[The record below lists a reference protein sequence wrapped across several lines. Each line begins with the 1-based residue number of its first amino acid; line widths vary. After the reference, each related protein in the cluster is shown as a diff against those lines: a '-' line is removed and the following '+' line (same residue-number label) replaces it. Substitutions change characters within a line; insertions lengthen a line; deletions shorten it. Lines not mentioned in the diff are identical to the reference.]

1 MTDYPG
7 AIWFP
12 AAEQNYYGPNSGR
25 GPCIVRALIYHTPE
39 EPADDRESTPVY
51 FSTYRGPG
59 TEASTRFYS
68 DNDGDIY
75 QMVPFPWGAVAN
87 GLDGMPRPYWADAT
101 SLNQQT
107 DNIEIEGYAET
118 LKETMTNAQFASLV
132 DWSVWGFIRW
142 GLPLEEGRMM
152 GHYELSQQRSDPG
165 PWLLTE
171 SGLKQ
176 EVIARVTE
184 YEKDIKLLKT
194 ENEARKGEIQS
205 LFGVCITPPLGLRPR
220 VEALEAKGK

>member
-1 MTDYPG
+1 MSDYPG

-12 AAEQNYYGPNSGR
+12 ADERNYYGPESGR
-25 GPCIVRALIYHTPE
+25 GECIVRALIYHTPE

-87 GLDGMPRPYWADAT
+87 GLNQKPLPYWAAPY

-107 DNIEIEGYAET
+107 DNIEIEGYAAT
-118 LKETMTNAQFASLV
+118 LKDTMTSAQWASLI

-152 GHYELSQQRSDPG
+152 GHYELSADRSDPG
-165 PWLLTE
+165 PWLLSPA
-171 SGLKQ
+171 SGFKQ
-176 EVIARVTE
+176 EVLARLTE
-184 YEKDIKLLKT
+184 YEKDIKALKS
-194 ENEARKGEIQS
+194 ENEVRKGEIQAM
-205 LFGVCITPPLGLRPR
+205 FRAMFIPPEGLRPR
-220 VEALEAKGK
+220 IETLEAKP